1 VIAQVDA
8 RLEITVVDLQDLL
21 VDRNGLRVE
30 AALRELLGNLTVRFD
45 RRTLITALELQVTE
59 LQTRI
64 GVIRLSLKMVQVFLE
79 RLVVGAL
86 LDVLLRLVQ
95 RFSFE
100 RKGQGLV
107 LASPRAGPPR
117 RQTKCGGGSSLRKP
131 IGATG
136 GSS

>member
-1 VIAQVDA
+1 VIAQMDA
-8 RLEITVVDLQDLL
+8 RFEVAVVDLQDLL
-21 VDRNGLRVE
+21 VDRDGLRVE
-30 AALRELLGNLTVRFD
+30 AALRELFGDLAVRFD
-45 RRTLITALELQVTE
+45 RRSLIAAFELEIAE

-64 GVIRLSLKMVQVFLE
+64 AVIRLSLKMVQVFLE
-79 RLVVGAL
+79 RLVVSAL

-107 LASPRAGPPR
+107 LASPRTGPPR
-117 RQTKCGGGSSLRKP
+117 RQTDCGGGSSLRKP
-131 IGATG
+131 IGATS